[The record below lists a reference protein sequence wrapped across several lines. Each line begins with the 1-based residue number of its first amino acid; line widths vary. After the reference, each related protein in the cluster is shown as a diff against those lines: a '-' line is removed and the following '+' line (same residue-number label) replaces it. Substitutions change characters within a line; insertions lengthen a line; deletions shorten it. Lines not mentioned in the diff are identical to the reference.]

1 MAVAKKTAKKTAKK
15 KPAAPK
21 RSAKKA
27 TKPAK
32 KTAPVTVTAADLEV
46 APTAAERA
54 GWTSTAAS
62 LDAAEVS
69 STLPIAVLTG
79 ESVDVAKFVRARWLS
94 VLDAKTKAVVV
105 PGLASAVRA
114 DQKLTAFAAVPTLHD
129 GIAQEILTLGA
140 LVRETHTQALLS
152 ATSSGDGAHPRFESE
167 TLAADLRG
175 AAESYLDDG
184 VETDE
189 DAQLRAVIDAHAND
203 PGTDDALAGELDD
216 YATFV
221 ETLLPGIDGYADF
234 SATWIERARE
244 LSAALRVAPAAGTGA
259 VRPPNPLV
267 DLRNRLGT
275 LLLRRMTLVRAKAR
289 FVFRKHPA
297 VAREVTSAYERRRR
311 AATRRAKK
319 AAAKA
324 PPKNG

>member
-1 MAVAKKTAKKTAKK
+1 MALAKKTAKKPTKK

-27 TKPAK
+27 KQPAK
-32 KTAPVTVTAADLEV
+32 TTLSAADLKV

-62 LDAAEVS
+62 LDASEVS
-69 STLPIAVLTG
+69 STLPVAVLTG
-79 ESVDVAKFVRARWLS
+79 ESVDVAKFVRARWLP
-94 VLDAKTKAVVV
+94 VRDATTKAVVT
-105 PGLASAVRA
+105 PGLSSAVRA
-114 DQKLTAFAAVPTLHD
+114 DQKPTAFAAVPTLHE
-129 GIAQEILTLGA
+129 GIAQEILTLRA
-140 LVRETHTQALLS
+140 LVQEAHTEALLS
-152 ATSSGDGAHPRFESE
+152 AKSSGDAAHPRFEAE

-189 DAQLRAVIDAHAND
+189 DAQLRAVNDAHAND
-203 PGTDDALAGELDD
+203 PSTDDALAGALDD

-234 SATWIERARE
+234 SASWITRARE
-244 LSAALRVAPAAGTGA
+244 LSAALRVAPAVGGGA
-259 VRPPNPLV
+259 VRAPNPLV
-267 DLRNRLGT
+267 DVRNRLGT

-297 VAREVTSAYERRRR
+297 VAREATSAYQRRRR
-311 AATRRAKK
+311 TALRRAKK
-319 AAAKA
+319 AAAK